1 KNCCVNGNSD
11 GRAAPI
17 ACLPRFP
24 ILRPHS
30 CWTASCSIL
39 QLYGAG
45 KPSRAM
51 KMPGWIRRRRLGF
64 ESGSEMLPEL
74 HDFRPDD
81 CGAVTLERILREVF
95 LVIGLRFI
103 PGGCRY
109 KLRDNRIL
117 IDLFFRERRDDF
129 LCDPLLLGTMI
140 KDGRSIL
147 SADIVSL
154 AV

>member
-1 KNCCVNGNSD
+1 
-11 GRAAPI
+11 
-17 ACLPRFP
+17 
-24 ILRPHS
+24 
-30 CWTASCSIL
+30 
-39 QLYGAG
+39 
-45 KPSRAM
+45 M

-154 AV
+154 AVKCRGIVDHEEYFYQLPICYDLRIKCDANRFCM